1 MTRLRCIVVDDSL
14 VFRKVLRDCLA
25 EVSDVEVVAIAG
37 DGMAALEKIRQLKP
51 DFITLDVDMPVMNGL
66 ELLQRLRADG
76 SDVDV
81 LMVSALTAEGAEST
95 IRALSMGALDVLL
108 KPAESDQRKS
118 RELLSI
124 QLHERVAMITTKR
137 SRRGAT
143 QSPPRPAVRATPGIH
158 ATPGIS
164 VRQPALSA
172 MAARTVRPVASFP
185 SRGDTRLAAAFETL
199 DNQPTPPVNR
209 QTDVHIAKAFADAI
223 AIGISTGGP
232 AALQKLLPQIPASI
246 GVPIVIV
253 QHMPRTFTASL
264 ARDLDSRCPLK
275 VREAVDGDPLVP
287 GVIYIAPAG
296 YQTKAVRRRGAAVL
310 EVNDDAPVR
319 SCKPSV
325 DYLFRSFAAE
335 YGSKSLGIVMT
346 GMGNDGTEGAKFIRD
361 AGGHVIAQDEASCT
375 IYGMPK
381 AVLEAGRVSQVMS
394 LDELP
399 AAILRAAKTVVT
411 LAESVKG

>member
-1 MTRLRCIVVDDSL
+1 VVDDSL
-14 VFRKVLRDCLA
+14 VVRKVLRDCLA

-108 KPAESDQRKS
+108 KPTEVDPRKS
-118 RELLSI
+118 REQLSI
-124 QLHERVAMITTKR
+124 QLHDRVAMITTKR
-137 SRRGAT
+137 SRRAVTQAPARHGA
-143 QSPPRPAVRATPGIH
+143 RATPPV
-158 ATPGIS
+158 AS
-164 VRQPALSA
+164 VRQPTLSA
-172 MAARTVRPVASFP
+172 LTARTLRPVSGYS
-185 SRGDTRLAAAFETL
+185 SRGDTRLAAAVETI
-199 DNQPTPPVNR
+199 DSRITPPTNR
-209 QTDVHIAKAFADAI
+209 LADVPIAKAFADAI

-232 AALQKLLPQIPASI
+232 AALQKLLPRIPESI

-275 VREAVDGDPLVP
+275 IREAVDGDPLVP

-296 YQTKAVRRRGAAVL
+296 YQTKAVRRRGAPVL

-411 LAESVKG
+411 LADSVKG